1 MQPDP
6 SPLELQVADVLR
18 RARRLPIGVH
28 RKDLHQLAAGLLLLR
43 RRGMDA
49 LLEDRQAAMRF
60 AFRNAGVDSVTV
72 GYKNTAEIDEA
83 IDNLN
88 RALV

>member
-49 LLEDRQAAMRF
+49 LLQDRQAALSGTSSRE
-60 AFRNAGVDSVTV
+60 VDDRLKSC
-72 GYKNTAEIDEA
+72 
-83 IDNLN
+83 
-88 RALV
+88 

>member
-1 MQPDP
+1 MSGLWVVPRGEPHMQPDP

-49 LLEDRQAAMRF
+49 LLEDRQAAMPGTNGR
-60 AFRNAGVDSVTV
+60 GVDDRLKSC
-72 GYKNTAEIDEA
+72 
-83 IDNLN
+83 
-88 RALV
+88 